1 MSREQFAYRKEHV
14 VYRVGLIRSDG
25 QFIEIAT
32 VPMQSWANRITL
44 ALNNYDP
51 DPEAEKMEA
60 VPA

>member
-14 VYRVGLIRSDG
+14 VYQIGLIRSDG
-25 QFIEIAT
+25 QFVEIAT

-44 ALNNYDP
+44 ALNEYEP
-51 DPEAEKMEA
+51 AEKDISIVT